1 MRPESTHLARTGG
14 SPARAMAAGLFAL
27 FIAPAMAGPHEHGVV
42 YLDVAVDGPVL
53 SARMRAPLE
62 GLLGFERVPRTAQER
77 QAASDLLAHLA
88 QPGSVLQ
95 PAPAAGCEPL
105 PSELQADVLQGRSGA
120 QGGHAELQA
129 QYQWRCA
136 DPEKLNAATV
146 QLFDA
151 YRRVRRMEVQVAG
164 ARGQSR
170 ATLRASDRTLR
181 LR

>member
-1 MRPESTHLARTGG
+1 MKPDATRRPRTGG
-14 SPARAMAAGLFAL
+14 SVARALTSGLLAL
-27 FIAPAMAGPHEHGVV
+27 VLAPAMAGPHEHGVV

-53 SARMRAPLE
+53 SAQMRAPLE
-62 GLLGFERVPRTAQER
+62 GLLGFERAPRTAQER
-77 QAASDLLAHLA
+77 QAATDLLAHLA

-105 PSELQADVLQGRSGA
+105 PSELQADVLQQRA
-120 QGGHAELQA
+120 EARGGHAELQA

-136 DPEKLNAATV
+136 EPEQLNAATV
-146 QLFDA
+146 PLFDR
-151 YRRVRRMEVQVAG
+151 YRRVRRIEVQVAG

-170 ATLRASDRTLR
+170 ATLTPSARSLR